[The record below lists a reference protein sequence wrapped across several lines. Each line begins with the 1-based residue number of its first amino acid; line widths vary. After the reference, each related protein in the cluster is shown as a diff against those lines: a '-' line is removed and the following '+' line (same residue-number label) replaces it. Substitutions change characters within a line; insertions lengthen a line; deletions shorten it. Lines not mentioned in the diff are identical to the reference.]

1 MKEAIK
7 RSGWGVVLYQSGK
20 GKFIVHSDAVAYP
33 MLAESPESA
42 NACFTAQVNLLKA
55 LSEST
60 PTLQ

>member
-20 GKFIVHSDAVAYP
+20 GKFIVHSDAIPYP

-42 NACFTAQVNLLKA
+42 NAMFTAQVNLLKA